1 MPAIRVLE
9 KRTIVSLAT
18 IAAIGIGAAIAL
30 GARRSPTIEKVDF
43 AKAVTPTAPMYDAT
57 LAPPSNAG
65 IKEFRIPITDERI
78 EIADGV
84 SYDGWTFGGT
94 VPGPVIRA
102 RVGDKVRVNV
112 VNETP
117 MPHSIDFHAA
127 RIPANVA
134 YRTIMPN
141 DSISFEFTPRDAG
154 AFLVHC
160 GTPPVTMHLMQ
171 GMYFAMIVDPAD
183 GWGTKADKEFILVQ
197 SEFYSKAN
205 AAKATGQ
212 AGETQD
218 TDHDAMQHGGPH
230 EGDAASGAAIPAAIP
245 DFNAA
250 MKKDAS
256 YVVFNGRAFQYKA
269 NPLKVDVGDRV
280 RFFVVNAGP
289 SFTSDFH
296 IVGAVF
302 DRVYPDGNPEHALED
317 IQTYGIP
324 AGGGAVFETVFD
336 KDGSGEGIYAF
347 VTHAFAD
354 AEKGAVGM
362 IQVGT
367 PKQFATMSH

>member
-1 MPAIRVLE
+1 MPAIKVLE

-18 IAAIGIGAAIAL
+18 VAAITVGAAAAL
-30 GARRSPTIEKVDF
+30 GARHGPTVEKIDF
-43 AKAVTPTAPMYDAT
+43 AKTVTATTPAYDAA
-57 LAPPSNAG
+57 LAPASDAD
-65 IKEFRIPITDERI
+65 IREYRIPITDERI
-78 EIADGV
+78 EIADNV

-102 RVGDKVRVNV
+102 RVGDKVRVKV
-112 VNETP
+112 VNESP

-127 RIPANVA
+127 QVPANVA

-141 DSISFEFTPRDAG
+141 DSITFEFTPRVAG
-154 AFLVHC
+154 AFMVHC

-183 GWGTKADKEFILVQ
+183 GWGTKADKEFVLVQ

-205 AAKATGQ
+205 PKALDDRD
-212 AGETQD
+212 AG
-218 TDHDAMQHGGPH
+218 HGDAHHGGPNA
-230 EGDAASGAAIPAAIP
+230 EDAAGGAVQAVEIPAAIP
-245 DFNAA
+245 DYGAA

-269 NPLKVDVGDRV
+269 NPLKVDEGDRV

-296 IVGAVF
+296 IVGAIF
-302 DRVYPDGNPEHALED
+302 DRVYPDGDPAHVLEGV
-317 IQTYGIP
+317 QTYGIP
-324 AGGGAVFETVFD
+324 AGGGVVFEAVFD
-336 KDGSGEGIYAF
+336 KDASGTGLYPF

-354 AEKGAVGM
+354 AEKGAVGI

-367 PKQFATMSH
+367 PTHFATMSH